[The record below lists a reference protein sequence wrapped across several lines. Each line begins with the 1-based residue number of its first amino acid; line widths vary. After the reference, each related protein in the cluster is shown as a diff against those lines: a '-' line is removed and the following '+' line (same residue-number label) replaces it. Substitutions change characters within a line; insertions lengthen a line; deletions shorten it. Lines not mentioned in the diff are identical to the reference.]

1 MAKLKLH
8 IERVPLDLV
17 KKKITGQAAAPDKQD
32 EQTPNSHKA
41 GREHRT
47 TTKNLRAR

>member
-8 IERVPLDLV
+8 IEPVPLDVV
-17 KKKITGQAAAPDKQD
+17 KKKIAQHEEALNKQNGSS
-32 EQTPNSHKA
+32 PNSRKA

-47 TTKNLRAR
+47 ATKNLRAR